1 MTIEQRLATYGSL
14 APGRVNHDQL
24 AGLEGTWRKGTVR
37 GTLVESGWG
46 AALGFPGLLLDEG
59 GAAVDVLLFE
69 SLDLPDHWERLDAFE
84 GAGYRRERAKIST
97 PDGQLE
103 AFIYVLAP

>member
-1 MTIEQRLATYGSL
+1 MTVEHRFANYGSL
-14 APGRVNHDQL
+14 APGRVNHHQL
-24 AGLEGTWRKGTVR
+24 AGREGTWRKGTVR

-59 GAAVDVLLFE
+59 GAAVGVLLFE

-97 PDGQLE
+97 PDGQPE
-103 AFIYVLAP
+103 AFISVLAP